1 MYRGA
6 TLLNLDGK
14 SRLAIPTK
22 YREVLI
28 LESSRSIV
36 LTAHPHGCLLLYPK
50 SAWEPIQEKV
60 MKFSSFD
67 KKSSGLQRLLVGY
80 AEDVNVDASGRI
92 LLSAE
97 LRTYANIDK
106 SLMLVG
112 QGTHFELWS
121 KDSWEE
127 EIKQIE
133 VNYRRKKTE
142 QQNVISIRKQGS
154 GDIGTFTINEF
165 KEIISKNISES
176 LIDFDELS

>member
-50 SAWEPIQEKV
+50 SAWEPIQERV

-80 AEDVNVDASGRI
+80 AEDVHLDASGRI
-92 LLSAE
+92 LLPAE
-97 LRTYANIDK
+97 LRAYAGIDK

-112 QGTHFELWS
+112 Q
-121 KDSWEE
+121 
-127 EIKQIE
+127 
-133 VNYRRKKTE
+133 
-142 QQNVISIRKQGS
+142 
-154 GDIGTFTINEF
+154 
-165 KEIISKNISES
+165 
-176 LIDFDELS
+176 

>member
-60 MKFSSFD
+60 MKFSSFY

-127 EIKQIE
+127 EIKQI
-133 VNYRRKKTE
+133 
-142 QQNVISIRKQGS
+142 
-154 GDIGTFTINEF
+154 DINQE
-165 KEIISKNISES
+165 N
-176 LIDFDELS
+176 ELSEELGGFSL

>member
-22 YREVLI
+22 YRDILI
-28 LESSRSIV
+28 LDSSRSIV

-60 MKFSSFD
+60 MQFSSFD

-80 AEDVNVDASGRI
+80 AEDVNIDSSGRI
-92 LLSAE
+92 LLSSE
-97 LRTYANIDK
+97 LRMFSGIEKN
-106 SLMLVG
+106 LMLVG

-127 EIKQIE
+127 EINQIDI
-133 VNYRRKKTE
+133 N
-142 QQNVISIRKQGS
+142 QADSLPDQL
-154 GDIGTFTINEF
+154 GDF
-165 KEIISKNISES
+165 S
-176 LIDFDELS
+176 L

>member
-22 YREVLI
+22 YREVLM

-50 SAWEPIQEKV
+50 PAWEPIQEKV

-80 AEDVNVDASGRI
+80 AEDVNIDGSGRI

-97 LRTYANIDK
+97 LRTYAGIDK
-106 SLMLVG
+106 NLMLVG

-127 EIKQIE
+127 EIKQI
-133 VNYRRKKTE
+133 
-142 QQNVISIRKQGS
+142 
-154 GDIGTFTINEF
+154 DMNEE
-165 KEIISKNISES
+165 KELPHELGGFS
-176 LIDFDELS
+176 L

>member
-22 YREVLI
+22 YREILI
-28 LESSRSIV
+28 LDSSRSIV

-60 MKFSSFD
+60 MQFSSFD

-80 AEDVNVDASGRI
+80 AEDVNIDSSGRI
-92 LLSAE
+92 LLSSE
-97 LRTYANIDK
+97 LRMFSGIEKN
-106 SLMLVG
+106 LMLVG

-127 EIKQIE
+127 EINQIDI
-133 VNYRRKKTE
+133 N
-142 QQNVISIRKQGS
+142 QADSLPDQL
-154 GDIGTFTINEF
+154 GDF
-165 KEIISKNISES
+165 S
-176 LIDFDELS
+176 L